1 MRSEDVIRLKLDEWK
16 AKLQG
21 ARNYRNALDN
31 AVANG
36 DTFPITSRTYMAITE
51 EMVAAADVV
60 KLLEWVLGEK
70 SSVGRTL

>member
-1 MRSEDVIRLKLDEWK
+1 MRSEDEIRTQLARWK
-16 AKLQG
+16 AKLDV
-21 ARNYRNALDN
+21 ARTHRRDMDTL
-31 AVANG
+31 VMNG
-36 DTFPITSRTYMAITE
+36 DTFPITNRFYISITE